1 MATKDNSSGL
11 LSKVAR
17 FVRNPTKDWSELD
30 NQEPEADSGYSKQA
44 LKEMIERKRQNDFVR
59 RREFDQLRKLRRNE
73 PTVSSDQGGRPSFFQ
88 SSLASNPDDRAM
100 TLKKIDE
107 IEAQMSKQWWKGKQ
121 EDAAVAANN
130 FPMSSNVPMT
140 QQDSFASSSQ
150 NSERG
155 SSFAPTQASE
165 IDSSSG
171 SAWHRAEEAPTQM
184 GATAGPLNYEAGPE
198 GRKAAPQLPAR
209 GGRSGFGSSGFASSS
224 VSAIE
229 LGDNLADP
237 DLEEAAIR
245 FANGDDAGA
254 ESGLLDALHAD
265 QVSPESADVWA
276 GALFDLY
283 RATGQQAKFD
293 RVAIEY
299 AERFGRSAPAWF
311 SMPEQ
316 LGRKEAAAAPRP
328 VLSPSMLPSSGAW
341 ECPAELDL
349 QSVMN
354 LRARLQHARSPWQLD
369 WSRLSGIAPDA
380 MELLAN
386 MFAEWCATPV
396 TLNFGGAEAL
406 ERTLKACA
414 PSGDKT
420 VDLLWWSLRLDGLR
434 IMRMQDEFELAALEY
449 CVTFEVSPPS
459 WQDPLCGFVREEA
472 AAAADRSD
480 VTDLEGADSQQ
491 WDTGMGQALTAPMG
505 LDAMPATVVELT
517 GEILGDAA
525 EALDKLQ
532 AGLLGA
538 DRLVISCARLVRV
551 DFSAAGSILN
561 WVAVRQ
567 AEGCQVQFR
576 EVHRLIAAFFS
587 VIGINEHAR
596 VVLRTS

>member
-17 FVRNPTKDWSELD
+17 FVRNPTKDWGELD

-44 LKEMIERKRQNDFVR
+44 LKEMIARKRQNDFVR

-107 IEAQMSKQWWKGKQ
+107 IEAQMSKQWWKGRQ
-121 EDAAVAANN
+121 DEAAVAANS
-130 FPMSSNVPMT
+130 FPMSSNVPLS
-140 QQDSFASSSQ
+140 QQDGFVSSSQ
-150 NSERG
+150 NAERG

-165 IDSSSG
+165 MEPGSG
-171 SAWHRAEEAPTQM
+171 SSWHRRAEDVPTQM
-184 GATAGPLNYEAGPE
+184 GATAAAADQAGP
-198 GRKAAPQLPAR
+198 GSPRTPAKAPAR
-209 GGRSGFGSSGFASSS
+209 GARSSFGASGFSASNL
-224 VSAIE
+224 SAVE
-229 LGDNLADP
+229 MGDNLADP

-254 ESGLLDALHAD
+254 EAGLLDALHAD

-283 RATGQQAKFD
+283 RATGQQANFD

-311 SMPEQ
+311 SIPDQ
-316 LGRKEAAAAPRP
+316 LGRKEAPAAPRP
-328 VLSPSMLPSSGAW
+328 VLSPNMLASAW
-341 ECPAELDL
+341 ECPADL
-349 QSVMN
+349 NLQLVMD
-354 LRARLQHARSPWQLD
+354 LRGRLLHARAPWSLD
-369 WSRLSGIAPDA
+369 WTRLSSIAPDA
-380 MELLAN
+380 LELLAN

-396 TLNFGGAEAL
+396 TLNFGGADAL
-406 ERTLKACA
+406 ESTLRACT
-414 PSGDKT
+414 PSGDRT
-420 VDLLWWSLRLDGLR
+420 VDLLWWSLRLDALR
-434 IMRMQDEFELAALEY
+434 IMRMQDDFELAALEY

-459 WQDPLCGFVREEA
+459 WQDPLCGFVREEVSA
-472 AAAADRSD
+472 AAGRSD
-480 VTDLEGADSQQ
+480 VADMEGVDSPQ

-532 AGLLGA
+532 AGLHGA
-538 DRLVISCARLVRV
+538 DRLVISCARLIRV

-596 VVLRTS
+596 VVLRAG

>member
-1 MATKDNSSGL
+1 MATKDNNSGL

-17 FVRNPTKDWSELD
+17 FVRNPTKDWGELD

-121 EDAAVAANN
+121 DEGVVAANN
-130 FPMSSNVPMT
+130 FPMSSNVPLT
-140 QQDSFASSSQ
+140 QQDSFVSSSQ
-150 NSERG
+150 SPDRTSG
-155 SSFAPTQASE
+155 FAPTQASE
-165 IDSSSG
+165 LEPGSG
-171 SAWHRAEEAPTQM
+171 ASWHRPEDVPTQM
-184 GATAGPLNYEAGPE
+184 GATAAAADQAGSGSP
-198 GRKAAPQLPAR
+198 RIASKAPAR
-209 GGRSGFGSSGFASSS
+209 GGRSSFGASGFPASNL
-224 VSAIE
+224 SAVE
-229 LGDNLADP
+229 MGDNLADP

-254 ESGLLDALHAD
+254 EAGLLDALHAT

-283 RATGQQAKFD
+283 RATGQQASFD

-311 SMPEQ
+311 SIPDQ

-328 VLSPSMLPSSGAW
+328 LLSPNMLVSAW
-341 ECPAELDL
+341 ECPSELDL
-349 QSVMN
+349 QSVMD
-354 LRARLQHARSPWQLD
+354 LRGRLLHARAPWSLD
-369 WSRLSGIAPDA
+369 WTRLSAITPDA
-380 MELLAN
+380 LELLAN

-396 TLNFGGAEAL
+396 TLNFGGADAL
-406 ERTLKACA
+406 ERTLRACT
-414 PSGDKT
+414 PSGDRT
-420 VDLLWWSLRLDGLR
+420 VDLLWWSLRLDALR
-434 IMRMQDEFELAALEY
+434 IMRMQDDFELAALEY
-449 CVTFEVSPPS
+449 CITFEVSPPS
-459 WQDPLCGFVREEA
+459 WQDPLCGFVREEVSA
-472 AAAADRSD
+472 AAERSD
-480 VTDLEGADSQQ
+480 VADMEGADSPQ

-525 EALDKLQ
+525 DALNKLQ

-538 DRLVISCARLVRV
+538 DRLVISCARLIRV

>member
-17 FVRNPTKDWSELD
+17 FVRNPTKDWGELD
-30 NQEPEADSGYSKQA
+30 SQEPEADSGYSKQA

-121 EDAAVAANN
+121 DDAAAAANN
-130 FPMSSNVPMT
+130 FPMSSNVPLT
-140 QQDSFASSSQ
+140 QQDGFVSSSQ

-165 IDSSSG
+165 IDPGSG
-171 SAWHRAEEAPTQM
+171 SSWQRSEDAPTQM
-184 GATAGPLNYEAGPE
+184 GATAG
-198 GRKAAPQLPAR
+198 AADQPSSDFQRAVPRVATR
-209 GGRSGFGSSGFASSS
+209 GGRSGFGSSGFSASS
-224 VSAIE
+224 VSAVE
-229 LGDNLADP
+229 MGDNLADP

-254 ESGLLDALHAD
+254 ESGLLDALHGD

-311 SMPEQ
+311 SMPDQ
-316 LGRKEAAAAPRP
+316 LGRKESAAAPRP
-328 VLSPSMLPSSGAW
+328 VLSPSMLPSSSAW

-349 QSVMN
+349 QSVLN
-354 LRARLQHARSPWQLD
+354 LRGRLLQARSPWQLD
-369 WSRLSGIAPDA
+369 WTRLSTIAPDA
-380 MELLAN
+380 LELLAN

-396 TLNFGGAEAL
+396 TLNFGGADAL
-406 ERTLKACA
+406 ERTLKACT

-420 VDLLWWSLRLDGLR
+420 VDLLWWSLRLDALR
-434 IMRMQDEFELAALEY
+434 IMRMQDDFELAALEY
-449 CVTFEVSPPS
+449 CITFEVSPPS
-459 WQDPLCGFVREEA
+459 WQDPLCGFVREEV

-480 VTDLEGADSQQ
+480 VADLEGIDAQQ
-491 WDTGMGQALTAPMG
+491 WDTAMGQAMTAPMG

-517 GEILGDAA
+517 GEVVGDAA
-525 EALDKLQ
+525 DALDKLQ

>member
-17 FVRNPTKDWSELD
+17 FVRNPTKDWGELD

-73 PTVSSDQGGRPSFFQ
+73 PTVSSDQAGRPSFFQ

-121 EDAAVAANN
+121 DEAAVAANN
-130 FPMSSNVPMT
+130 FPMSSNVPLT
-140 QQDSFASSSQ
+140 QVDSFVSSSQ
-150 NSERG
+150 SADRA

-165 IDSSSG
+165 LDPSSG
-171 SAWHRAEEAPTQM
+171 LSWHRAEDVPTQM
-184 GATAGPLNYEAGPE
+184 GTTGTAADQLGPASTRAGSKP
-198 GRKAAPQLPAR
+198 PAR
-209 GGRSGFGSSGFASSS
+209 AGRSTFGASGFSASNL
-224 VSAIE
+224 SAVE
-229 LGDNLADP
+229 MGDNLADP

-283 RATGQQAKFD
+283 RATGQQTSFD

-311 SMPEQ
+311 SIPEQ
-316 LGRKEAAAAPRP
+316 LGRREVTAAPRP
-328 VLSPSMLPSSGAW
+328 LLSPNMLPSAW
-341 ECPAELDL
+341 DCPSELDL
-349 QSVMN
+349 QAVMD
-354 LRARLQHARSPWQLD
+354 LRSRLLHTRTPWFFN
-369 WSRLSGIAPDA
+369 WSRLNTIAPDA
-380 MELLAN
+380 LELLAN
-386 MFAEWCATPV
+386 MFAEWCTTPV
-396 TLNFGGAEAL
+396 TLNFSGADVL
-406 ERTLKACA
+406 ELTLKACT
-414 PSGDKT
+414 PSGDKS
-420 VDLLWWSLRLDGLR
+420 VDLLWWSLRLDALR
-434 IMRMQDEFELAALEY
+434 IMRLQDDFELAALEY

-459 WQDPLCGFVREEA
+459 WQDPLCGFVREDA
-472 AAAADRSD
+472 SAAADRVD
-480 VTDLEGADSQQ
+480 VADMEGAGSAQ

-517 GEILGDAA
+517 GEIMGDAA
-525 EALDKLQ
+525 EALNNLQ
-532 AGLLGA
+532 AGLHGA
-538 DRLVISCARLVRV
+538 DRLVISCARLIRV

-596 VVLRTS
+596 VVLRTG